1 MDHRMSL
8 KETSALPST
17 ASAAKMTQLASRVST
32 ANGEI
37 GKSIIVDNIKEHKK
51 KKRSKNRKACEK
63 RQDTSPEERESST
76 QENQALDE
84 KQKELS
90 SFWFKLA
97 PQGGKKRLRL
107 PPLDKPNI
115 RVKDS
120 SATVTSIQKFIAQ
133 KLNLNDHTEV
143 DVVCC
148 GEKLIGDMTFKDIQ
162 LRWKSHLLDSGKGKV
177 KWELEEAMIQLGYI
191 RSEKLQ
197 TPPKK

>member
-1 MDHRMSL
+1 MDHRMSS

-17 ASAAKMTQLASRVST
+17 ASAAKMPQLASSVST
-32 ANGEI
+32 TNAEI

-51 KKRSKNRKACEK
+51 KKRSKIRKACEK
-63 RQDTSPEERESST
+63 RQDTGPEERESST

-90 SFWFKLA
+90 SFWFKLV
-97 PQGGKKRLRL
+97 PQGGKKGLRL
-107 PPLDKPNI
+107 PPLDRPNI
-115 RVKDS
+115 HLKDS
-120 SATVTSIQKFIAQ
+120 SATVTLIQKFIAQ

-148 GEKLIGDMTFKDIQ
+148 GEKLNGAMTVKDIQ
-162 LRWKSHLLDSGKGKV
+162 LRWKSHLPNSGKGKE
-177 KWELEEAMIQLGYI
+177 KWELEQAMTQLGYI
-191 RSEKLQ
+191 RSKKLQ